1 MLSLILTFLGSP
13 LGRAAAFAGVSAL
26 AILTAGG
33 VGFVKG
39 DRYRA
44 GIDTAAQAAFVQKQI
59 AARDAAD
66 KVNAA
71 IAIEDAATTT
81 KTQEQTNEA
90 VRGTS
95 TAVCL
100 DGNDADKL
108 RSLWDHGRKPAA
120 RAKRS

>member
-1 MLSLILTFLGSP
+1 MLALALSFLGSP

-44 GIDTAAQAAFVQKQI
+44 GIDTAAQAAFLQKQ
-59 AARDAAD
+59 ATAREAAD

-71 IAIEDAATTT
+71 LAVEDAATTT

-95 TAVCL
+95 AGTCL

-108 RSLWDHGRKPAA
+108 RSLWDNGRKPAA
-120 RAKRS
+120 RAKRP